1 MTDGAVIGSL
11 QMINIHSRTDHTIV
25 TRCTAVN
32 NTGMIIYTGNKS
44 TWGMTSA
51 TIFSGWHVI
60 EGLSVGGRIGIIIVT
75 GRARLYLEV
84 DDRVIENTF
93 LRESLDHVA
102 QTAIGSGCWMACRFT
117 NGVDAIMTD
126 GTITRDSAV
135 IENSVLKIINDVTQT
150 AVNPGRQMAIIFT
163 RSHYAVVACIA
174 MSADIRMIKTTVSF
188 QRDKTGRIVTVIAL
202 DCRLDVMV

>member
-1 MTDGAVIGSL
+1 M
-11 QMINIHSRTDHTIV
+11 
-25 TRCTAVN
+25 
-32 NTGMIIYTGNKS
+32 
-44 TWGMTSA
+44 
-51 TIFSGWHVI
+51 
-60 EGLSVGGRIGIIIVT
+60 
-75 GRARLYLEV
+75 YLEV
-84 DDRVIENTF
+84 DYRVIENTF
-93 LRESLDHVA
+93 LRESLDDVA
-102 QTAIGSGCWMACRFT
+102 HTAIVNGGWMAWRFT

-126 GTITRDSAV
+126 GAITRDSAV
-135 IENSVLKIINDVTQT
+135 IENSVLEIINDVTQT